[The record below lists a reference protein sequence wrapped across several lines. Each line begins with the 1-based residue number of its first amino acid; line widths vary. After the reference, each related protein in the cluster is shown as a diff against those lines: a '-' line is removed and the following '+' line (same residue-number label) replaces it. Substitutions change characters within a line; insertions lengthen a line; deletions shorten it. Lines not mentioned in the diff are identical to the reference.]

1 MQITRVGVDL
11 AKNVFQVHGVDR
23 RGRCVWKRQL
33 KRSNWLRVMS
43 EQLEPG
49 CEIGMETCGGAHHW
63 GRELK
68 ARGFRVRL
76 IPAQFVKPY
85 VKSQKNDTID
95 AEAICE
101 AMSRPAMRFV
111 AVKTVE
117 QQDIQ
122 AAHRIRAG
130 LIEQLIAKANQIRGL
145 ASEYG
150 LVAPKELVHLR
161 RAIAR
166 WLEDA
171 DNGLSAR
178 FRRLLHGL
186 RQDLAALGGRVSELD
201 REIASIARA
210 DPLAQRLQ
218 QLRGVG
224 PMIATAL
231 VATVGD
237 VRQFTNGRQ
246 MAASLGLTPK
256 QNSSGGKARLLGIS
270 KRGDAYLRCL
280 LVHGARAMIRTA
292 RTKEDQLSR
301 WVMRIATQRHPNVAA
316 VALANK
322 TVRIAWAMMRN
333 GCDYQPRLALAQHA
347 SPS

>member
-1 MQITRVGVDL
+1 MKLIRVGVDL

-23 RGRCVWKRQL
+23 SEKPVWRRKLSRA
-33 KRSNWLRVMS
+33 NWLKALLERV
-43 EQLEPG
+43 EPG
-49 CEIGMETCGGAHHW
+49 CEIGMEACAGAHHW
-63 GRELK
+63 
-68 ARGFRVRL
+68 ARQLQQRGYTVKL
-76 IPAQFVKPY
+76 IAPQFVKPY
-85 VKSQKNDTID
+85 VKSNKNDAND

-161 RAIAR
+161 RAIAH

-237 VRQFTNGRQ
+237 VRQFANGRQ
-246 MAASLGLTPK
+246 LAASLGLTPK

-292 RTKEDQLSR
+292 RTKEDPLSR
-301 WVMRIATQRHPNVAA
+301 WVMRIATQRHPNIAA